1 MSAPSSTAIC
11 QYYFNDLSSNY
22 NVKNNKTST
31 YDLSLV
37 NVGTASFPTIGVNT
51 SKGTLM
57 VPSLYQNTASTTN
70 YSYYVNNSNTSIRT
84 LYGSFSVAL
93 WFYIDSAIA
102 NPTGTV
108 WCLSNDASG
117 NLITFTLGVNGS
129 PIFCINLNGEKYYVG
144 AIAYTLNTYNHFALV
159 CSTSGNTST
168 INVYINGVLTNYN
181 GSNSSGNTTNI
192 SRATNVIT
200 VTGSIFNGT
209 TTSLY
214 VLGGPSAKG
223 TTWPSNSSTQSGGFN
238 GYISQLSIYKSALTQ
253 VNVNYL
259 YSIIALPLVYYNKF
273 VGTSVSYV
281 IPVTFSASGNVY
293 LQGNSGSQNI
303 YVYNPSIYN
312 PSGALVT
319 QITTSD
325 WYFGFCTDYANNKI
339 YCAGNSLGIINTSA
353 NTFTSRSNTSPLY
366 AIALGPNGYL
376 YATINGGYGI
386 VQIDPSSN
394 SQTRIFTS
402 TGNIQSEGNGLW
414 RGCTFDSNGYLY
426 CVTDGLGYVYKF
438 DTSGNLIGLFAAL
451 NCQYGVVT
459 GITYDP
465 ANNIFYAITSGGAV
479 YRIDNYGNSALH
491 TTVSNLSFFGVCY
504 NATDGNIYVSGRS
517 SVGGSYVY
525 NLTKYVPP
533 VVTKTSYYI
542 SAKNILNY
550 YPFDKD
556 TLNYRY
562 YTPVSDT
569 TQSLVSISNATT
581 VLNNGTGSLYF
592 PGTYGTYVKMQN
604 ITFSSNGITVAAW
617 VKFKNIPQINER
629 IFDFG
634 NAAGVDNMLL
644 SSFIGNTFEF
654 YSAGISYTISF
665 TLQDLN
671 WHHFC
676 VIIDGS
682 SNTNIYVDGVAQTFI
697 RTGSPSTVYS
707 SITANFPTEKN
718 IANNYIGGSNFGP
731 QYCFGGNMNQFFLYN
746 RAITLEELSY
756 ISNINN
762 TIVVVPDYPCFLQGS
777 KILRLNVDTDEEEYI
792 AVEKLRKGDLIL
804 TATCGY
810 KAVAYIGRAT
820 LHRPRDDPNPN
831 NRLYKFRE
839 KSGRH
844 PPLCITGEHCL
855 LYREKDIPAKKRQE
869 VREHMGDDYITE
881 MYHRVPAC
889 LDDNAESYTG
899 SDGPVTIWHFAL
911 EHNNFYNNYAVY
923 ANGILVETCSIDYL
937 MNLSNMEL
945 VN

>member
-70 YSYYVNNSNTSIRT
+70 YSYYVNNSNTDIKT
-84 LYGSFSVAL
+84 LSGSFSVAL

-102 NPTGTV
+102 NSTGTV

-117 NLITFTLGVNGS
+117 GNLITFTLRPSGL
-129 PIFCINLNGEKYYVG
+129 PLFCITLNGEKYYVG

-181 GSNSSGNTTNI
+181 GSSSSGNTTNI

-223 TTWPSNSSTQSGGFN
+223 ITWPSNSSTQSGGFN
-238 GYISQLSIYKSALTQ
+238 GYISQLSIYNSALTQ
-253 VNVNYL
+253 TNVNYL
-259 YSIIALPLVYYNKF
+259 YATIALPLVSYNKF

-325 WYFGFCTDYANNKI
+325 WYYGFCTDYANNKI

-402 TGNIQSEGNGLW
+402 AGNIQSEGNGLW

-438 DTSGNLIGLFAAL
+438 DTSGTLIGLFAAL

-542 SAKNILNY
+542 SAKNIMNY

-556 TLNYRY
+556 LLDYSRLL
-562 YTPVSDT
+562 PVSNS
-569 TQSLVSISNATT
+569 TQNLVSISNAVT

-592 PGTYGTYVKMQN
+592 PGNYGLYFKLPTIN
-604 ITFSSNGITVAAW
+604 FATSGITIATWA
-617 VKFKNIPQINER
+617 KLDKIPVTYHNR

-634 NAAGVDNMLL
+634 NGYGSDGLLL
-644 SSFIGNTFEF
+644 SIAPAGIIEF
-654 YSAGISYTISF
+654 YVLGTSYIISYVLS
-665 TLQDLN
+665 DCN
-671 WHHFC
+671 WHHYC
-676 VIIDGS
+676 VIID
-682 SNTNIYVDGVAQTFI
+682 SNLNAIVYVDGVAQTFVNG
-697 RTGSPSTVYS
+697 GSSYSSVVANMPLGKNLYSNFVGASNWSTVES
-707 SITANFPTEKN
+707 LF
-718 IANNYIGGSNFGP
+718 
-731 QYCFGGNMNQFFLYN
+731 GNMNQFFLYN

-756 ISNINN
+756 ISNININ
-762 TIVVVPDYPCFLQGS
+762 TIFVPEYPCFLQGS

-855 LYREKDIPAKKRQE
+855 LYREKDIPAKKQQE

-889 LDDNAESYTG
+889 LDDNAEPYTG